1 MSEAL
6 TVILGGAA
14 GAAFF
19 TGMFSVVQWFLN
31 RWAKKKDRAAENK
44 ADECAAR
51 GEEIKAL
58 KAGVDASNEANRV
71 LLYDRI
77 KHLAK
82 TYISRHHIT
91 AEELEDLIAMHE
103 CYHTTLNGNGFLDDL
118 MAQVRRLPIK

>member
-6 TVILGGAA
+6 TIILGGAA

-19 TGMFSVVQWFLN
+19 TGMFSIVQWLLN
-31 RWAKKKDRAAENK
+31 RWAKKKDTADERRV
-44 ADECAAR
+44 DECAAR
-51 GEEIKAL
+51 GEEIKDL
-58 KAGVDASNEANRV
+58 KVGVDASNAACRV

-82 TYISRHHIT
+82 TYIARGYIT